1 MLLTSPT
8 SQAASSGKPGRGL
21 TLAALGALAL
31 VTASCTAPEVILS
44 GDRINVLPEIVI
56 ETASPDALAE
66 GAGLP
71 EMVNLNSARMPGF
84 DSGHS
89 GGNSKLQPPLST
101 SWSSTIGKGGTDLTE
116 LALPV
121 VGDGRVYTVS
131 PDGTVSA
138 FDVKNGASIWSTVI
152 EEKGDDPLL
161 ASVVVWRC
169 RLRDLWFTPVAGR
182 CRSST
187 RRLVT

>member
-1 MLLTSPT
+1 MLLPSPT
-8 SQAASSGKPGRGL
+8 SRTASSGKPLRGL
-21 TLAALGALAL
+21 TLAALGALMLA
-31 VTASCTAPEVILS
+31 TTSCSVPEAILS
-44 GDRINVLPEIVI
+44 GDRVNVLPEIVI

-71 EMVNLNSARMPGF
+71 EMVNLNSARMPGA

-101 SWSSTIGKGGTDLTE
+101 SWSSKIGMGGTDLTE

-138 FDVKNGASIWSTVI
+138 FDVKNLSLIHI
-152 EEKGDDPLL
+152 
-161 ASVVVWRC
+161 
-169 RLRDLWFTPVAGR
+169 
-182 CRSST
+182 
-187 RRLVT
+187 